1 MAAEPTFVD
10 TNILVYATVASAP
23 WHGEAR
29 DLLDQEWA
37 EERDLWVSR
46 QVLREF
52 AAVRSRP
59 QTWAEPTLGRVL
71 VDRVRWIES
80 RFTVADDTAAVTER
94 LLHLI
99 ETFSVQGRAIHD
111 ANLVATMQT
120 VGVRRLLTHNEKDV
134 RRYAAAGL
142 IDVVPLVTA
151 S

>member
-1 MAAEPTFVD
+1 MTAEPTFVD

-23 WHGEAR
+23 WHDEAR
-29 DLLDQEWA
+29 SRLEQEWT
-37 EERDLWVSR
+37 EGRRLWVSR

-59 QTWAEPTLGRVL
+59 QTWAEPTVGHVL
-71 VDRVRWIES
+71 TARVRWIES
-80 RFTVADDTAAVTER
+80 RFTVADDTAAVTEQ

-99 ETFSVQGRAIHD
+99 ETFSVQGRAVHD

-120 VGVRRLLTHNEKDV
+120 VGVRRLMTHNEKDV

-142 IDVVPLVTA
+142 IDVVSLVTA